1 MCMIWRTRQHEKRGK
16 LDLSA
21 EAVVMG
27 ILNVTPDSFSDGGE
41 FSTLEMAIT
50 RAKEM
55 RDEGAKIIDIGGEST
70 RPGAEAVSA
79 EEEKARVV
87 PVIQKLREM
96 PEFDEIHLSV
106 DTSKASVASAAIDA
120 GADIVNDVTGCTAD
134 PEMISLCAERGV
146 GLVVMHMQGTP
157 ETMQKN
163 PSYADDDVVGEVQQ
177 FFSERLKTLTDA
189 GVKPE
194 CICFDPG
201 IGFGKTDAHNLSL
214 LTHIDKLTVAGRPIL
229 LGVSRK
235 SLFGRLLGIEI
246 PHERDAATIAM
257 TTLARN
263 EGCMIHRV
271 HDVKGN
277 CQALKITEKL
287 IGV

>member
-1 MCMIWRTRQHEKRGK
+1 MIWRTRQHEKRGK

-79 EEEKARVV
+79 EDEKARVV
-87 PVIQKLREM
+87 PVIQKLRGM

-157 ETMQKN
+157 KDMQTNLTYENVTQNIIDFFIAKLQKVKQVGIK
-163 PSYADDDVVGEVQQ
+163 DV
-177 FFSERLKTLTDA
+177 
-189 GVKPE
+189 
-194 CICFDPG
+194 IIDPG
-201 IGFGKTDAHNLSL
+201 FGFGKTLAQNYQILQQFDAFRLFDLPL
-214 LTHIDKLTVAGRPIL
+214 LAGM
-229 LGVSRK
+229 SRK
-235 SLFGRLLGIEI
+235 SMICKLLDISPSMALNGTT
-246 PHERDAATIAM
+246 ATNVIA
-257 TTLARN
+257 LQKGAN
-263 EGCMIHRV
+263 ILRV
-271 HDVKGN
+271 HDVKE
-277 CQALKITEKL
+277 AMEAVKIVEYLKNPI
-287 IGV
+287 